1 MAQFSNFEDFGSLVS
16 GQGGLD
22 QTTSPDAPFAEQ
34 RVAAFE
40 QGYKAGWDDAA
51 KAQKSDREK
60 IGADLASNLQE
71 LSFTYAE
78 VRMQMLKAMEPLLKE
93 MVDTVLPQIAAE
105 NLGAMILQEL
115 NVALDGQAD
124 VPVEIII
131 APSNRPSL
139 DAVLPENPGFPLKIR
154 DEATLGEGQVFMRV
168 GKIEKQI
175 DLMEVLDR
183 AATAV
188 NGFFEV
194 TERAMANER

>member
-1 MAQFSNFEDFGSLVS
+1 MAQFKIFEDFGKLAPAAV
-16 GQGGLD
+16 
-22 QTTSPDAPFAEQ
+22 DAGPELSSETPMTEQ

-40 QGYKAGWDDAA
+40 EGYKAGWDDAA
-51 KAQKSDREK
+51 RAQSSDREK

-78 VRMQMLKAMEPLLKE
+78 VRIQMLKAMEPLLKE
-93 MVDTVLPQIAAE
+93 MVETVLPQIAAE

-115 NVALDGQAD
+115 NVALDDQVD
-124 VPVEIII
+124 VPVQIII
-131 APSNRPSL
+131 APSNRASL
-139 DAVLPENPGFPLKIR
+139 DAVLPDEPGFPLEIR
-154 DEATLGEGQVFMRV
+154 DEPTLGEGQVFMRI

-183 AATAV
+183 ASTAV

-194 TERAMANER
+194 TERAMANE